1 MKSVEM
7 GSFVFAAVDGAIVWL
22 DFDKS
27 SKNVSLSINDTV
39 LVLADS
45 CADTN
50 YVKVLTRLGVG
61 EMSTWS
67 LKNND
72 FDVES

>member
-1 MKSVEM
+1 MKSVEK
-7 GSFVFAAVDGAIVWL
+7 GSFVFAAIDGAIVWL

-27 SKNVSLSINDTV
+27 SKNVSLSINDIVFALT
-39 LVLADS
+39 DS
-45 CADTN
+45 CANTN

-61 EMSTWS
+61 EMSVWS